1 MLRILCSACATL
13 LLHFLWFA
21 VIGSGVLFLKYSFSD
36 EYEEDMDC
44 DTCSDE
50 LQGSDSEED
59 LYASDEGVVIPGSHG
74 EMGTGTLLNLT
85 LLCKPLLFWC

>member
-1 MLRILCSACATL
+1 
-13 LLHFLWFA
+13 
-21 VIGSGVLFLKYSFSD
+21 VEVLFLKYSFSD
-36 EYEEDMDC
+36 EYGEEDMDC

-74 EMGTGTLLNLT
+74 EMGTGRLALDFILLR
-85 LLCKPLLFWC
+85 KPLPLCY